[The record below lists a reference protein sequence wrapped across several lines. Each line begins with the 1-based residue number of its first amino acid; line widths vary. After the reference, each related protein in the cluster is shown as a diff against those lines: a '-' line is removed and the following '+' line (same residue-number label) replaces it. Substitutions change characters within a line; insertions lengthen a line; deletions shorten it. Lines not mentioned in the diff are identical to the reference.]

1 MEGLSVAANI
11 IQAIDAAGRLISNSI
26 QIYRSQD
33 GQAVERRELEQV
45 TGSLAEDV
53 RNMQRSLK
61 DSRKRGGHTDA
72 EKGQNKIGQQCEDI
86 ANELLMVLQ
95 RLKYK
100 GTKSPLRSVRQALLS
115 AWNDD
120 KIQELEHRLDRY
132 RQQMITTVLTS
143 LW

>member
-11 IQAIDAAGRLISNSI
+11 IQVIDATSRLISNSI
-26 QIYRSQD
+26 QIHRSQD

-61 DSRKRGGHTDA
+61 DSRKRDGLTDA
-72 EKGQNKIGQQCEDI
+72 EKEQNKIGQQCEDI